1 MAQQCSH
8 TKVAGIDFSFAL
20 YGKRRKSYATY
31 EVTYHKG
38 VDTQPKITAGGT
50 RCDKVAVLYWTWSIG
65 HKRYHKYYCATH
77 TPKFPT
83 SGHGNLQQ
91 GAI

>member
-8 TKVAGIDFSFAL
+8 TKVAGIDFSMD
-20 YGKRRKSYATY
+20 GKRRKAYATY

-38 VDTQPKITAGGT
+38 VDTQPYITAGGI
-50 RCDKVAVLYWTWSIG
+50 RCKKDAVLFWTWSIG
-65 HKRYHKYYCATH
+65 RKRYHKYYCPTH

-83 SGHGNLQQ
+83 TGNGNLQQ